1 MAYRYFI
8 QLSYCGKA
16 YHGWQIQPNALSVQE
31 VLNEKLGLILREP
44 INVVGAGRTDTGVHS
59 EYFMAHFD
67 LSYHIPDK
75 NLILNGL
82 NKMLP
87 GDIAVQ
93 EIFQVD
99 NEVNARFSALS
110 RTYEYRIIQQKNPF
124 LKDFAWYYKVPLNIG
139 NMNHAAKILLE
150 YNDFTSF
157 SKLGTQVA
165 SNNCKIFFAEWIYM
179 DKILIFRIKADR
191 FLRNMVRAI
200 VGTLIEVGTDK
211 IDLVHFRAT
220 IERKDRCAAGF
231 SVPAQGLFLTDIEY
245 PENIR
250 QNAEIKF

>member
-8 QLSYCGKA
+8 RLSYCGKA
-16 YHGWQIQPNALSVQE
+16 YHGWQIQPNAVSVQE
-31 VLNEKLGLILREP
+31 VLNGKLSLILREP
-44 INVVGAGRTDTGVHS
+44 INVVGAGRTDTGVHA

-67 LSYHIPDK
+67 LSYLISDI

-87 GDIAVQ
+87 FDIAIQ
-93 EIFQVD
+93 EIFRVD
-99 NEVNARFSALS
+99 NEANARFTALS

-124 LKDFAWYYKVPLNIG
+124 LKDYAWYYKVPLNISK
-139 NMNHAAKILLE
+139 MNLAAKILLE
-150 YNDFTSF
+150 YKDFTSF

-165 SNNCKIFFAEWIYM
+165 TNDCKIFFAEWIEVG
-179 DKILIFRIKADR
+179 KTLVFKIKADR

-200 VGTLIEVGTDK
+200 VGTLIEIGTEK
-211 IDLVHFRAT
+211 IDLAHFRAI
-220 IERKDRCAAGF
+220 IEKKDRCGAGF

-245 PENIR
+245 PYIS
-250 QNAEIKF
+250 

>member
-31 VLNEKLGLILREP
+31 VLNDKLSLILREP
-44 INVVGAGRTDTGVHS
+44 INVVGAGRTDTGVHA
-59 EYFMAHFD
+59 EYFISHFD
-67 LSYHIPDK
+67 ISYLISNI

-93 EIFQVD
+93 DIFQVD
-99 NEVNARFSALS
+99 NEANARFSALS

-124 LKDFAWYYKVPLNIG
+124 LKDYAWYYKIPLNICK
-139 NMNHAAKILLE
+139 MNLAAKILSE
-150 YNDFTSF
+150 YKDFTSF
-157 SKLGTQVA
+157 SKVGTQVA
-165 SNNCKIFFAEWIYM
+165 TNNCKIFFAEWIEM
-179 DKILIFRIKADR
+179 DKLLVFRIKADR

-200 VGTLIEVGTDK
+200 VGTLIEIGTEK
-211 IDLVHFRAT
+211 IDLISFRKI
-220 IERKDRCAAGF
+220 IESRDRCGAGF
-231 SVPAQGLFLTDIEY
+231 SVPAQGLFLTGIEY
-245 PENIR
+245 SFIQEKHIN
-250 QNAEIKF
+250 